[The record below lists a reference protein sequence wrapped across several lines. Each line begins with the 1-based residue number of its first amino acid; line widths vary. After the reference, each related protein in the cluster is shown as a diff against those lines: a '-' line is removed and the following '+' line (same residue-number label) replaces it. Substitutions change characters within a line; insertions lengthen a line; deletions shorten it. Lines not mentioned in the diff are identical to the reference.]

1 MTTTIKVTVYN
12 GSTKVKF
19 ELTQPTN
26 EVDLDFVQSKVYNHL
41 TSIFNK
47 QKRLKTLGLKN
58 NFFGLSETCESMIDI
73 DVITNNEISTI
84 ISGVSFKFS
93 LLNKVQEVDRLEAFG
108 IIFETAIF
116 ERDNN
121 LLIERS

>member
-1 MTTTIKVTVYN
+1 MTTTIKVSVCN
-12 GSTKVKF
+12 GKTRLRF
-19 ELTQPTN
+19 ELIQPTN

-47 QKRLKTLGLKN
+47 QKRLKSLGLKN